1 MSGPILW
8 EMAKAFVPLSFGTI
22 GGGASAVA
30 GIHGVVVDG
39 FGWMT
44 ETEFVN
50 AFAVSRLSPGPG
62 SLFVTLIGW
71 EVAGVPGAVVA
82 TVALFLPTS
91 ILIAGVAAIWSRY
104 QGSLLLS
111 ALETGLRP
119 VAAGLILAA
128 VLVLLQSLN
137 QGWMARVLPFISA
150 AILLRFGTNPIVLIA
165 SGAAA
170 YLLWTLAGLP

>member
-30 GIHGVVVDG
+30 GIHGVVV
-39 FGWMT
+39 
-44 ETEFVN
+44 
-50 AFAVSRLSPGPG
+50 ARLRLDDRDRVRQRLRGLAPVAGAG
-62 SLFVTLIGW
+62 IALVTLIGW

-104 QGSLLLS
+104 RGSLLLS

-137 QGWMARVLPFISA
+137 QGWMARVLPFVSA